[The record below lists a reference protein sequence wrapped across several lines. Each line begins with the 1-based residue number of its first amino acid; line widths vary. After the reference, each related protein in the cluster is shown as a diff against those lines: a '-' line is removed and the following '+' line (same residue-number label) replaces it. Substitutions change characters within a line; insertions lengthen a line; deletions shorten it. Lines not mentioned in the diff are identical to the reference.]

1 MTTTTL
7 PTCLLDT
14 KRSPGLAR
22 EHKCLLGPTSASIA
36 DAEELLVDM
45 VRVAPE
51 AWNARIESSELVAAG
66 FSPVALITWASWASA
81 HNNTNIIHEM
91 QTLLEATH
99 AKR

>member
-1 MTTTTL
+1 MTTL

-14 KRSPGLAR
+14 RPSPGLAR
-22 EHKCLLGPTSASIA
+22 EHKCMLDGATAYEI
-36 DAEELLVDM
+36 DFAEELLADM

-66 FSPVALITWASWASA
+66 FSPVALITWAGWASA

-91 QTLLEATH
+91 QTLLGATY